1 MPGHREPDPLPRHRR
16 SPEPDFQERYGVL
29 LDIGRIL
36 TGTLEPDE
44 LYRTIYEQA
53 SRVLETTGFYIS
65 LYDAEQDLGTVV
77 FFADRGEIERP
88 AITYR
93 GRDSRAIREARP
105 VLEDLSH
112 PDQAIMLLGPEH
124 DDEVTRSV
132 IAAPMR
138 HKDQVL
144 GVISAQSYRAG
155 AYRDVDLELL
165 EAIADLAAVA
175 VSNAR
180 AMMELAQQ
188 RRESEQLEEV
198 GRALSASLDLDQV
211 LQRIVSAVQGL
222 IEADGSAVWL
232 LRPDGDAEI
241 ALAAG
246 HAVLP
251 VGTIIPVPETLRRQF
266 IEAREPLV
274 VNRAQA
280 ASILPADVMAKL
292 QSESAISVPLIAE
305 NELIGALSVGHL
317 RARTYG
323 ARDVRLL
330 ERFAFHAAIAVSNA
344 HLHEQVRL
352 LSLTDPLTGL
362 PNRRHMDIVLE
373 KDFATAERGRDLSVV
388 LFDLDDF
395 KQFNDTAG
403 HQAGDD
409 AIRRFAEIL
418 AGQTRA
424 MNLAARYGG
433 DEFIAILSDTDAAG
447 ARYLVERVLEELRR
461 DELMVGIGASAGIAV
476 YRPGMIGPEDLIRSA
491 DEALYR
497 AKAKRQRKAPS

>member
-1 MPGHREPDPLPRHRR
+1 MTGHSFRPMPRR
-16 SPEPDFQERYGVL
+16 DRPEEPDFQERYGVL
-29 LDIGRIL
+29 LDIGRIV
-36 TGTLEPDE
+36 TGTLEPAQ

-65 LYDAEQDLGTVV
+65 LYDADQDLGTVV
-77 FFADRGEIERP
+77 FFADRGEIEQP

-112 PDQAIMLLGPEH
+112 PDQAIMLLGPES

-138 HKDQVL
+138 HKGQVL
-144 GVISAQSYRAG
+144 GVISAQSYRVA
-155 AYRDVDLELL
+155 AYTPADLELL

-180 AMMELAQQ
+180 AMVELEQQ
-188 RRESEQLEEV
+188 RRESQQLEEI
-198 GRALSASLDLDQV
+198 GRALSSSLELDQV
-211 LQRIVSAVQGL
+211 LQRIVSAVRGM

-232 LRPDGDAEI
+232 IRPDGDAEI

-246 HAVLP
+246 DAVLP
-251 VGTIIPVPETLRRQF
+251 VGTVIPVPAELHRQF
-266 IEAREPLV
+266 VEERRPLILS
-274 VNRAQA
+274 RDQA
-280 ASILPADVMAKL
+280 TSILPPDVMSSL
-292 QSESAISVPLIAE
+292 QAATAISVPLIAE
-305 NELIGALSVGHL
+305 NELIGALSVSHV
-317 RARTYG
+317 RARSY
-323 ARDVRLL
+323 APADVRLL
-330 ERFAFHAAIAVSNA
+330 ERFAFQAAVAVANA
-344 HLHEQVRL
+344 RLHDQLRL

-409 AIRRFAEIL
+409 ALRRFAQIL

-433 DEFIAILSDTDAAG
+433 DEFIVILSDTDADG
-447 ARYLVERVLEELRR
+447 ARYLVDRVVEEMAR
-461 DELMVGIGASAGIAV
+461 DHRMVGISASAGIAV
-476 YRPGMIGPEDLIRSA
+476 YRPGMIGPEDLIRGA

-497 AKAKRQRKAPS
+497 SKAMRNRKASP